1 MIKGEKIFDGN
12 EKQVFATDD
21 PDKVIFRYKDVT
33 VAYNNIKRAAS

>member
-1 MIKGEKIFDGN
+1 MKKNELIFNGN

-33 VAYNNIKRAAS
+33 LAYNSI